1 MSYCVKED
9 LLKLVS
15 AEELAQLS
23 DLENSGAVDENVV
36 DASIETA
43 DALIDS
49 YIAGRVSNVP
59 LDSVPVII
67 KKISAKLAL
76 CELYS
81 NRLNRVLP
89 EGLGEMRKNALE
101 ILENLKNGK
110 IKIMTDEGCVPGGAY
125 WTDKTAESRIFTEK
139 ELRKY

>member
-36 DASIETA
+36 NASIETA

-49 YIAGRVSNVP
+49 YIAGRVRIVP
-59 LDSVPVII
+59 LETVPVII

-76 CELYS
+76 CELCCD
-81 NRLNRVLP
+81 
-89 EGLGEMRKNALE
+89 K
-101 ILENLKNGK
+101 LK
-110 IKIMTDEGCVPGGAY
+110 
-125 WTDKTAESRIFTEK
+125 
-139 ELRKY
+139 L

>member
-1 MSYCVKED
+1 MSYCAKED

-15 AEELAQLS
+15 ADELAQLS
-23 DLENSGAVDENVV
+23 DLENSGAVDEDVV

-49 YIAGRVSNVP
+49 YIAGRVRRVP
-59 LDSVPVII
+59 LETVPVII
-67 KKISAKLAL
+67 RKISAKLAL

-89 EGLGEMRKNALE
+89 EGLGEIRKNALE
-101 ILENLKNGK
+101 ILENLKNGR
-110 IKIMTDEGCVPGGAY
+110 IKIIADDGGLSGNVY
-125 WTDKTAESRIFTEK
+125 WTDKTSESRMFTEK

>member
-1 MSYCVKED
+1 MSYSSKED
-9 LLKLVS
+9 LLMLVS
-15 AEELAQLS
+15 AEELTQLS
-23 DLENSGAVDENVV
+23 DLQNSGDIDDNIV

-43 DALIDS
+43 DSLIDS
-49 YIAGRVSNVP
+49 YIAGRVRSVP
-59 LDSVPVII
+59 LQTVPVII
-67 KKISAKLAL
+67 RKISAKLAL

-89 EGLGEMRKNALE
+89 EGLGEMRKNSLE
-101 ILENLKNGK
+101 ILENLKNGR
-110 IKIMTDEGCVPGGAY
+110 IKIIADESGITGSSY

>member
-9 LLKLVS
+9 LLLLVS
-15 AEELAQLS
+15 ADELAQLS
-23 DLENSGAVDENVV
+23 DLQNSGGMDDGII

-49 YIAGRVSNVP
+49 YIAGRVRQVPLENVP
-59 LDSVPVII
+59 AII

-76 CELYS
+76 CELYT

-89 EGLGEMRKNALE
+89 EGLGEMRKNAFE
-101 ILENLKNGK
+101 ILENLKNGR
-110 IKIMTDEGCVPGGAY
+110 IKIVAGNENLTGSVY
-125 WTDKTAESRIFTEK
+125 WTDKTSSSRIFTEK
-139 ELRKY
+139 ELKKY